1 MKNQR
6 QNLAIL
12 LVLFL
17 TSITSVAK
25 AATYYDF
32 QITEGLIETTGGYS
46 GGGYGS
52 FDLMGDFGIT
62 FTDTTVSFSNISVSS
77 PDINYFEFPNFDGQ
91 FDNGNISGDTGPYT
105 NQTGRVKYSG
115 YFDGSTLTLFGTDT
129 APCCD
134 QYNHSFE
141 LTATTAAVSAVPLP
155 ASVWLLFSSL
165 GVLRLFKSRKNV

>member
-1 MKNQR
+1 MKDQR

-17 TSITSVAK
+17 TTINGAAK

-32 QITEGLIETTGGYS
+32 QITEGLIETSGGFS

-52 FDLMGDFGIT
+52 FDLTGSFGMT
-62 FTDTTVSFSNISVSS
+62 FTDTTMSFSNVSVSS
-77 PDINYFEFPNFDGQ
+77 STLTFFEFPTFDGQ

-105 NQTGRVKYSG
+105 NAEGRVTYSG
-115 YFDGSTLTLFGTDT
+115 YFSGNTLTLSGTDL

-141 LTATTAAVSAVPLP
+141 LTATTPNASPVPLP
-155 ASVWLLFSSL
+155 ASFWLLFSSL
-165 GVLRLFKSRKNV
+165 GILRFFKSRRNT